1 MNLTSVEDALARVL
15 SGATTLG
22 REEVGLRFAAGR
34 TLASAI
40 EARITQPPFDVSAMD
55 GYAVV
60 AADCAKTPARVEL
73 IGESAAGRPFKGKAA
88 RGQAVRIFTGAAVPK
103 GADAVAIQ
111 ENADADGKVVEILQ
125 PAKPGDH
132 IRRKGQDFVE
142 GDVLIE
148 GGRRLTAR
156 DILLAAAS
164 GHGTVPLLKR
174 PGVAIL
180 ATGDE
185 LVAPGAKRAD
195 GQIYASNCY
204 AIAALAES
212 AGAQAKLIGIARDTH
227 DSIADALRD
236 ADNSDILVT
245 IGGASVGDHDLVRPA
260 LEAAGSRLDFYK
272 IAMRPGK
279 PLFFGARQAGGKT
292 QRVLGLPGNPV
303 SAMVTARVFLVPLIG
318 KMLGRDAAFASVEAE
333 LTAPLPANGPRTHY
347 MRAILDETGPPRV
360 AALPSQDS
368 SLTKALAAANGLIV
382 AQPNAP
388 ARPAG
393 ETVEV
398 LRLDF

>member
-1 MNLTSVEDALARVL
+1 
-15 SGATTLG
+15 
-22 REEVGLRFAAGR
+22 
-34 TLASAI
+34 
-40 EARITQPPFDVSAMD
+40 MD
-55 GYAVV
+55 GYAVI
-60 AADCAKTPARVEL
+60 AADCAKPPARLSL
-73 IGESAAGRPFKGKAA
+73 ISESAAGRPFKGKAA
-88 RGQAVRIFTGAAVPK
+88 RGQAVRIFTGAAMPK

-111 ENADADGKVVEILQ
+111 EEANVDGIVVEILQ
-125 PAKPGDH
+125 PANPGDH
-132 IRRKGQDFVE
+132 IRRKGQDFRD

-148 GGRRLTAR
+148 AGRRLTAR

-164 GHGTVPLLKR
+164 GHAAIPLLKR

-185 LVAPGAKRAD
+185 LVPPGAERED

-204 AIAALAES
+204 AIAALVEA

-236 ADNSDILVT
+236 ADGGDILVT

-260 LEAAGSRLDFYK
+260 VEAAGAQLDFYK

-279 PLFFGARQAGGKT
+279 PMFFGSRRAAGRT

-303 SAMVTARVFLVPLIG
+303 SAMVTARVFLVPLIA
-318 KMLGRDAAFASVEAE
+318 KMLGRDAAFASVRAT
-333 LTAPLPANGPRTHY
+333 LTAPLPANGPRTHF
-347 MRAILDETGPPRV
+347 MRAILDETGPTARV
-360 AALPSQDS
+360 AALASQDS
-368 SLTKALAAANGLIV
+368 SLTKALAVANALIV

-388 ARPAG
+388 ALATG